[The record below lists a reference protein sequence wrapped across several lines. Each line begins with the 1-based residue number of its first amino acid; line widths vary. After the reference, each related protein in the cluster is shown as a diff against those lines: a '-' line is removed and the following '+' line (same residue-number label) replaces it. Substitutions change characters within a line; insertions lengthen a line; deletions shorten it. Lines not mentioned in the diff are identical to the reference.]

1 MRFDILQSVDMLF
14 AGIVWRLIREKD
26 FCSIIARQI
35 KPTEKFLLAIQGEKS
50 LEKENPSDLPVQG
63 VSI

>member
-1 MRFDILQSVDMLF
+1 MFF
-14 AGIVWRLIREKD
+14 AGIVRRLIREKD
-26 FCSIIARQI
+26 FCLIYARHLS
-35 KPTEKFLLAIQGEKS
+35 PTENFLLAIQGKKS